1 MKDEHPIGKKL
12 KFFRQLNGLS
22 QKDLSAGICSQAEI
36 SKIENGKTMPTVE
49 LLRQIATV
57 LRVPISELLKSDSE
71 HQLEQANILD
81 QKLSTLLRL
90 RENAFDECFHEM
102 KKTQ

>member
-1 MKDEHPIGKKL
+1 MKDEHSIGKKL

-22 QKDLSAGICSQAEI
+22 QKELSAGICSQAEI

-49 LLRQIATV
+49 LLQQLVTV
-57 LRVPISELLKSDSE
+57 LRVPISELLKSNSE
-71 HQLEQANILD
+71 HQLEQVNILD
-81 QKLSTLLRL
+81 QKLSTLL

-102 KKTQ
+102 KKLSK

>member
-1 MKDEHPIGKKL
+1 MKDEHSIGKKL
-12 KFFRQLNGLS
+12 KFFRQLKGLS
-22 QKDLSAGICSQAEI
+22 QKELSAGICSQAEI

-49 LLRQIATV
+49 LLQQLVTV
-57 LRVPISELLKSDSE
+57 LRVPISELLKSNSE
-71 HQLEQANILD
+71 HQLEQVNILD
-81 QKLSTLLRL
+81 QKLSTLL